1 MTVPETIGLFWL
13 SESLLKNKPSFPSTL
28 LLSHLWHPYLWPRE
42 KRQGKEAGKRRI
54 CPFIIVLHALLPN
67 LIHIWAR
74 VHQMD
79 IWLIDDLWKSH
90 PPGHFK
96 ISFLGLL
103 IDWIVNKFIG
113 SNMANPELLL
123 IHEKLFVLRVLTFIY
138 FGGWMRNLRL
148 CFSIIMI

>member
-42 KRQGKEAGKRRI
+42 KRQGKDA
-54 CPFIIVLHALLPN
+54 FALSLLCCIHFSQTWYTFEPGSTKWTYDWLMTYEN
-67 LIHIWAR
+67 LIPL
-74 VHQMD
+74 VT
-79 IWLIDDLWKSH
+79 L
-90 PPGHFK
+90 K

-148 CFSIIMI
+148 FFSIIMI